1 MNDCSSP
8 ICRYPSLQ
16 TNSALS
22 PTWKELLFPCCRG
35 FKMAPTGE
43 CSRNR
48 FCVEHVSLFAVK
60 RRFVRGNEFPSRF
73 SKLCTLVAAI
83 SMKNKAKK
91 KRKPFIVS
99 FVFGH
104 ENYTNQ
110 YITLQI
116 TFEYL
121 THMVGCQSTNF
132 ICKLK
137 ETVTYR
143 LMQRSWLTSLD
154 SLILYHRKVIKK
166 SNIFFNYS
174 QSSPA

>member
-22 PTWKELLFPCCRG
+22 PKWKERLFPCCRG

-43 CSRNR
+43 CSRNI
-48 FCVEHVSLFAVK
+48 FSVEHVSLFAVK
-60 RRFVRGNEFPSRF
+60 RRFVRDNVFPSRF
-73 SKLCTLVAAI
+73 SKLCTLASTI

-99 FVFGH
+99 LVSGPG
-104 ENYTNQ
+104 NYTSQ
-110 YITLQI
+110 YITLEI

-132 ICKLK
+132 ICK
-137 ETVTYR
+137 
-143 LMQRSWLTSLD
+143 
-154 SLILYHRKVIKK
+154 
-166 SNIFFNYS
+166 FFS
-174 QSSPA
+174 

>member
-35 FKMAPTGE
+35 FNMAPTGE
-43 CSRNR
+43 YSRIS

-60 RRFVRGNEFPSRF
+60 RRFVRGNKFPSRF
-73 SKLCTLVAAI
+73 SKLCTLAAAI

-99 FVFGH
+99 FV
-104 ENYTNQ
+104 NYANQ
-110 YITLQI
+110 YTTLEI

-137 ETVTYR
+137 KVTYR
-143 LMQRSWLTSLD
+143 LMPRSWLTSLL
-154 SLILYHRKVIKK
+154 SIFKIYHRKVIKK
-166 SNIFFNYS
+166 KQYFFNRS